1 MKIYCYRSGE
11 IGFALRKEPC
21 GAIVIASAPHGIAE
35 PAVHGS
41 ARLAYDNQTWLVPGI
56 PEAKDDE
63 DAYQAMLRYE
73 STLRRTITALRN
85 QRVSSRAR
93 RMVAA

>member
-11 IGFALRKEPC
+11 IGFALRQEPP
-21 GAIVIASAPHGIAE
+21 GAIVIAHAPHGIAE

-56 PEAKDDE
+56 PEAKSEE

-73 STLRRTITALRN
+73 STLRRTIVSMRN
-85 QRVSSRAR
+85 RRVSSRTR